1 MSPTRTFVLAASL
14 LLAALFAG
22 SATSSEETDYRE
34 REILGWK
41 IVIEARLA
49 ENPSLVAPMI
59 EKLEAQLSRI
69 AENVPSPQIDRLRET
84 PIWLVH
90 TDPYMEAHRILG
102 LYHFSAGWLVKNGY
116 PPELHQ
122 AIQFDSNFGRK
133 DGPGVV
139 FHELA
144 HAYHDRELGLENP
157 RIIELHEQAK
167 AKAVGALD
175 GCPRHDIPFAF
186 TYVEEFF
193 ATFSQAWLGGTCFY
207 PHNRNVIRLMHPEMS
222 DYLSEVWGF

>member
-1 MSPTRTFVLAASL
+1 M
-14 LLAALFAG
+14 
-22 SATSSEETDYRE
+22 
-34 REILGWK
+34 
-41 IVIEARLA
+41 VIETRLA
-49 ENPSLVAPMI
+49 ENPPLVAPMI

-69 AENVPSPQIDRLRET
+69 AAKVPSPQVDRLRET

-90 TDPYMEAHRILG
+90 TDPYMEAHGILG
-102 LYHFSAGWLVKNGY
+102 LYHFSAGWLVENGY

-122 AIQFDSNFGRK
+122 AVHFDSSFGRA

-144 HAYHDRELGLENP
+144 HAYHDRELGLEDP

-167 AKAVGALD
+167 AKATGALD
-175 GCPRHDIPFAF
+175 RCPRHDIPFAF
-186 TYVEEFF
+186 TDVGEFF

-222 DYLSEVWGF
+222 DYLNEVWGF

>member
-1 MSPTRTFVLAASL
+1 MIPSRTWVLAASL
-14 LLAALFAG
+14 LLAATFAG
-22 SATSSEETDYRE
+22 SAMLAVESDYQE
-34 REILGWK
+34 RDIHGWR
-41 IVIEARLA
+41 IVIETRLA
-49 ENPSLVAPMI
+49 ENPPLVAPMI

-69 AENVPSPQIDRLRET
+69 AAKVPAPQVDRLRKT

-90 TDPYMEAHRILG
+90 TDPYMEAHDFLG
-102 LYHFSAGWLVKNGY
+102 LYHFSFEWLVENGY

-122 AIQFDSNFGRK
+122 AIQFDQRFGRESS
-133 DGPGVV
+133 PGIV

-144 HAYHDRELGLENP
+144 YAYHDRELGLENP

-167 AKAVGALD
+167 SKAAGAID

-186 TYVEEFF
+186 TFVEEFF

-222 DYLSEVWGF
+222 DYLNEVWGF